1 MLLQL
6 PPGGFLGFSTGIG
19 LLLESSHRGK
29 AFFFAACFTQGQVP
43 FTGKPHTD
51 TYVKQETAA
60 GFDTAAVLTAGQQ
73 LRSVYQKCG
82 QQYQEDF
89 Y

>member
-1 MLLQL
+1 M
-6 PPGGFLGFSTGIG
+6 GVG
-19 LLLESSHRGK
+19 LLFESGDRGK
-29 AFFFAACFTQGQVP
+29 AFLFAACFTQGQVP
-43 FTGKPHTD
+43 FAGKPHTD

-60 GFDTAAVLTAGQQ
+60 GFDTAAVLTARQQ
-73 LRSVYQKCG
+73 LRGVYQKRG